1 MRSLRRWSWVAAAA
15 AALAAGCGGNIEGDP
30 DAAVDA
36 EADGGA
42 STDED
47 GGADAGTDGGADAG
61 RPDGGGPDAGRP
73 DGGTPDAGRPDAGA
87 PDAGQPDAGQPDAGV
102 PELCPGSGVDVLAWR
117 DGGFFTP
124 TAAQPMLTIGLG
136 GRGTCYEKVDLCVD
150 VVAGD
155 YQPHRPDPSNREE
168 HILFN
173 FFRNH
178 SRSWGRYL
186 MGAAAVTFTSKAPH
200 FRMFGRV
207 AIEDRG
213 NQTDTTYTSAS
224 ARFNWVKGTRY
235 RLCCTLDGR
244 TLSQRCTLA
253 VGGQVVATRQLW
265 VTYLDAPLHLSTGF
279 YVELGAPVNAN
290 GIETSPMGWAF
301 SDLGVWATR

>member
-1 MRSLRRWSWVAAAA
+1 MRRLARWSWVVAAV
-15 AALAAGCGGNIEGDP
+15 ALAAACGGEVEGEP
-30 DAAVDA
+30 DGAVDA
-36 EADGGA
+36 GQDAGA
-42 STDED
+42 WTDED
-47 GGADAGTDGGADAG
+47 AGTDAGADGGADAG
-61 RPDGGGPDAGRP
+61 RRDGGAPDAGRP
-73 DGGTPDAGRPDAGA
+73 DAGAPDGGRPDAGA
-87 PDAGQPDAGQPDAGV
+87 PDAGQPDAGL
-102 PELCPGSGVDVLAWR
+102 PELCPGSGVDVLARR

-124 TAAQPMLTIGLG
+124 TLAQPMLTIRLG
-136 GRGTCYEKVDLCVD
+136 GNGTCYEKVDLCVD

-178 SRSWGRYL
+178 SKSWGRYL
-186 MGAAAVTFTSKAPH
+186 MGAAAVTFTSKSPQ

-213 NQTDTTYTSAS
+213 NQTDTTYTSATGTFLW
-224 ARFNWVKGTRY
+224 AKGTRY

-244 TLSQRCTLA
+244 SFTQRCTLVA
-253 VGGQVVATRQLW
+253 GGQQVAARQLS
-265 VTYLDAPLHLSTGF
+265 VLYLYAPLHLGTGF
-279 YVELGAPVNAN
+279 YVELGAPLNVNN
-290 GIETSPMGWAF
+290 IETSPIGWEF